1 MFNSILLV
9 LFGLWFVCSFFA
21 IPVEDGS
28 NNSFI
33 PKFSYQIAKLIMF
46 SLNFWYKF
54 LNTFFA
60 FIFALFTP
68 TFILSFITYLIVN
81 FKNNEK
87 FIKNEKKFEIVL
99 EIEKNRQFGVLF
111 VVVNKEKE
119 KILRFKSEI
128 AKNYSLGNSNICKSV
143 AYFIK

>member
-1 MFNSILLV
+1 MDLNFVFILIFLLLFV
-9 LFGLWFVCSFFA
+9 LWLICSFFA

-60 FIFALFTP
+60 FIFALFTS
-68 TFILSFITYLIVN
+68 TIILSFITYLIVN
-81 FKNNEK
+81 FKNNGK
-87 FIKNEKKFEIVL
+87 FIKNEK
-99 EIEKNRQFGVLF
+99 
-111 VVVNKEKE
+111 
-119 KILRFKSEI
+119 S
-128 AKNYSLGNSNICKSV
+128 
-143 AYFIK
+143 